1 MDDKTLAYINL
12 FAVLGGLSKLCELD
26 SQCKKLI
33 RDKDIAI
40 GIAVKDGPEGT
51 IRFSGGACTVTPG
64 IDRCDIKLPFSSCK
78 KFNGLIDGTVTP
90 IPSKGFTK
98 IGFLLKEFT
107 KLTDKLTA
115 YLRPAAGALEEP
127 EFFEISTNIMFHL
140 ILDAV
145 AQVGNVDK
153 VGMASASYITD
164 GDVRISI
171 DGGPEGHIHAHGHTL
186 TARHQPCEHPTSYM
200 VFTTMKTARDL
211 FDGRVNAVE
220 CVGLG
225 KVRIGG
231 MISMV
236 DNVNRILD
244 RVSVYL
250 A

>member
-1 MDDKTLAYINL
+1 MDERTLAYINL
-12 FAVLGGLSKLCELD
+12 FAVLGGLSQLCRLD
-26 SQCKKLI
+26 EECGKLI
-33 RDKDIAI
+33 QGKEISI

-64 IDRCDIKLPFSSCK
+64 IDRCDIRLPFSSCR

-107 KLTDKLTA
+107 ALTDKLTA
-115 YLRPAAGALEEP
+115 YLRPAEGALNDP
-127 EFFEISTNIMFHL
+127 EFFRISTTIMFHL

-145 AQVGNVDK
+145 AQIGNVDK
-153 VGMASASYITD
+153 VGKASASYIVD
-164 GDVRISI
+164 GDVRIAI
-171 DGGPEGHIHAHGHTL
+171 EGGPEGHIHARNHRL
-186 TARHQPCEHPTSYM
+186 TAVHTPTESPMSYM
-200 VFTTMKTARDL
+200 VFTSMENAREL
-211 FDGRVNAVE
+211 FDGKVNGVV
-220 CVGLG
+220 CVGQG
-225 KVRIGG
+225 KVRVGG

-244 RVSVYL
+244 RVSMYL